1 MDGTKSGGGVMRRK
15 KRFAIG
21 WVALGLAVVAMVPVT
36 AEAKPLPTDTSHEQG
51 MPVYV
56 TGTMSPD
63 DRAFSR
69 VETGTLSPD
78 DRAFSRIDSARQ
90 VETPYVSHGVGVTPD
105 DRAFSRVDSGTLSP
119 DDRAFSRVDSA
130 RQVETPYVSHGVGV
144 TPDDRGFAR
153 VGPETTT
160 IVATDDGSRFD
171 VNPYLVSGFGLA
183 LLLLAG
189 GMGIAIRQSRKTT
202 LSPA

>member
-1 MDGTKSGGGVMRRK
+1 MRRK

-21 WVALGLAVVAMVPVT
+21 WVALGLAVVAMAPVT
-36 AEAKPLPTDTSHEQG
+36 AAAKPLPTDQSLAQ
-51 MPVYV
+51 YK
-56 TGTMSPD
+56 
-63 DRAFSR
+63 
-69 VETGTLSPD
+69 LSQ
-78 DRAFSRIDSARQ
+78 AQ
-90 VETPYVSHGVGVTPD
+90 
-105 DRAFSRVDSGTLSP
+105 GTLSP

-130 RQVETPYVSHGVGV
+130 VETPYVSHGVGV

-171 VNPYLVSGFGLA
+171 VNPYVVSGFGLA

>member
-1 MDGTKSGGGVMRRK
+1 MRRK

-21 WVALGLAVVAMVPVT
+21 WVALGLAVVAMVPV
-36 AEAKPLPTDTSHEQG
+36 AAGAKPLPTDTSYEQG
-51 MPVYV
+51 MPMYV
-56 TGTMSPD
+56 
-63 DRAFSR
+63 
-69 VETGTLSPD
+69 TGTLSPD
-78 DRAFSRIDSARQ
+78 DRAFSR
-90 VETPYVSHGVGVTPD
+90 VET
-105 DRAFSRVDSGTLSP
+105 ATLSP
-119 DDRAFSRVDSA
+119 DDRAFSRVE
-130 RQVETPYVSHGVGV
+130 QVETPSLSRGVGV

-160 IVATDDGSRFD
+160 IVATDEGSRFD

>member
-1 MDGTKSGGGVMRRK
+1 MRRK
-15 KRFAIG
+15 KRFTIG

-36 AEAKPLPTDTSHEQG
+36 AGAKPLPTDQSQTQYELGPAEIPYRTQTQYELGPAEIPYRTHTQV
-51 MPVYV
+51 MPVHV
-56 TGTMSPD
+56 
-63 DRAFSR
+63 
-69 VETGTLSPD
+69 TGTLSPD
-78 DRAFSRIDSARQ
+78 DRAFSRVEQ
-90 VETPYVSHGVGVTPD
+90 VETPSL
-105 DRAFSRVDSGTLSP
+105 SR
-119 DDRAFSRVDSA
+119 
-130 RQVETPYVSHGVGV
+130 GVGV
-144 TPDDRGFAR
+144 TPDDRGFSR

-171 VNPYLVSGFGLA
+171 VNPYVVSGFGLA

>member
-1 MDGTKSGGGVMRRK
+1 MRRK

-21 WVALGLAVVAMVPVT
+21 WVALGLAVVAMAPVT
-36 AEAKPLPTDTSHEQG
+36 AEARLLPTDTSNEG

-56 TGTMSPD
+56 TGTLSPD

-78 DRAFSRIDSARQ
+78 DRAFSR
-90 VETPYVSHGVGVTPD
+90 
-105 DRAFSRVDSGTLSP
+105 
-119 DDRAFSRVDSA
+119 VDSA
-130 RQVETPYVSHGVGV
+130 RQFETQNVSHGVGV

-153 VGPETTT
+153 TGPETTA
-160 IVATDDGSRFD
+160 IVVTDDGNRFD

>member
-1 MDGTKSGGGVMRRK
+1 MRRK

-36 AEAKPLPTDTSHEQG
+36 AAAKPLPTDQSLAQYELNQ
-51 MPVYV
+51 
-56 TGTMSPD
+56 
-63 DRAFSR
+63 A
-69 VETGTLSPD
+69 
-78 DRAFSRIDSARQ
+78 Q
-90 VETPYVSHGVGVTPD
+90 
-105 DRAFSRVDSGTLSP
+105 GTLSP
-119 DDRAFSRVDSA
+119 DDRAFSRVETAMLSPDDRAFS
-130 RQVETPYVSHGVGV
+130 RVEQVETLSLSRGVGV

>member
-1 MDGTKSGGGVMRRK
+1 MRRK
-15 KRFAIG
+15 KRLTTG
-21 WVALGLAVVAMVPVT
+21 WVALGLAVVAMAPLT
-36 AEAKPLPTDTSHEQG
+36 AEAKPLPTDQSLAQYQLGLAET
-51 MPVYV
+51 PYA
-56 TGTMSPD
+56 TGTLSPD

-78 DRAFSRIDSARQ
+78 DRAFSRIDSAQ
-90 VETPYVSHGVGVTPD
+90 VETRYVS
-105 DRAFSRVDSGTLSP
+105 
-119 DDRAFSRVDSA
+119 
-130 RQVETPYVSHGVGV
+130 QGVGV

-153 VGPETTT
+153 TGPETTT

-171 VNPYLVSGFGLA
+171 VSPYVVSGFGLA

>member
-1 MDGTKSGGGVMRRK
+1 MRRK
-15 KRFAIG
+15 KRFTIG

-36 AEAKPLPTDTSHEQG
+36 AQAKPLPTDQSKAQYELG
-51 MPVYV
+51 PAEIPYR

-69 VETGTLSPD
+69 V
-78 DRAFSRIDSARQ
+78 
-90 VETPYVSHGVGVTPD
+90 
-105 DRAFSRVDSGTLSP
+105 DSGTMSP

-130 RQVETPYVSHGVGV
+130 VETPYLSRGVGV
-144 TPDDRGFAR
+144 TPDDRGYSRA
-153 VGPETTT
+153 GPETTT

-171 VNPYLVSGFGLA
+171 VNPYVVSGFGLA

>member
-1 MDGTKSGGGVMRRK
+1 MRRK
-15 KRFAIG
+15 KRLTIG
-21 WVALGLAVVAMVPVT
+21 WVALGLAVVAMAPVT
-36 AEAKPLPTDTSHEQG
+36 AEAKPLPTDQSLAQ
-51 MPVYV
+51 YN
-56 TGTMSPD
+56 
-63 DRAFSR
+63 
-69 VETGTLSPD
+69 LSQAQ
-78 DRAFSRIDSARQ
+78 R
-90 VETPYVSHGVGVTPD
+90 
-105 DRAFSRVDSGTLSP
+105 TLSP

-130 RQVETPYVSHGVGV
+130 VETQQMSHGVGV

-160 IVATDDGSRFD
+160 IVVADDGSRFD
-171 VNPYLVSGFGLA
+171 VNPYVVSGFGLA

>member
-1 MDGTKSGGGVMRRK
+1 MRRK

-21 WVALGLAVVAMVPVT
+21 WVALGLAVVAMAPVT
-36 AEAKPLPTDTSHEQG
+36 AEAKPLPTDQSLAQYQLGLVENEQG

-56 TGTMSPD
+56 T
-63 DRAFSR
+63 
-69 VETGTLSPD
+69 
-78 DRAFSRIDSARQ
+78 
-90 VETPYVSHGVGVTPD
+90 
-105 DRAFSRVDSGTLSP
+105 GTLSP

-130 RQVETPYVSHGVGV
+130 IETPYVSHGVGV

-171 VNPYLVSGFGLA
+171 VNPYLVSGFGLT

-202 LSPA
+202 LSTA

>member
-1 MDGTKSGGGVMRRK
+1 MRRK

-21 WVALGLAVVAMVPVT
+21 WVALGLAVVAMAPVT
-36 AEAKPLPTDTSHEQG
+36 AEAKPLPRDPSPEQG

-56 TGTMSPD
+56 
-63 DRAFSR
+63 
-69 VETGTLSPD
+69 
-78 DRAFSRIDSARQ
+78 I
-90 VETPYVSHGVGVTPD
+90 
-105 DRAFSRVDSGTLSP
+105 GTLSP

-130 RQVETPYVSHGVGV
+130 IETPYVSHGVGV

-171 VNPYLVSGFGLA
+171 VNPYLVTGFGLT

-202 LSPA
+202 LSTA

>member
-1 MDGTKSGGGVMRRK
+1 MRRK
-15 KRFAIG
+15 KRLTIG
-21 WVALGLAVVAMVPVT
+21 WVALGLAVVAMAPVT
-36 AEAKPLPTDTSHEQG
+36 ADAKPLPTDQSLAQ
-51 MPVYV
+51 YN
-56 TGTMSPD
+56 
-63 DRAFSR
+63 
-69 VETGTLSPD
+69 LSQ
-78 DRAFSRIDSARQ
+78 AQ
-90 VETPYVSHGVGVTPD
+90 
-105 DRAFSRVDSGTLSP
+105 GTLSP

-130 RQVETPYVSHGVGV
+130 VETQQVSHGVGV

-171 VNPYLVSGFGLA
+171 VNPYVVSGFGLA

>member
-1 MDGTKSGGGVMRRK
+1 MRRK

-56 TGTMSPD
+56 TGTLSPD

-78 DRAFSRIDSARQ
+78 DRAFSR
-90 VETPYVSHGVGVTPD
+90 
-105 DRAFSRVDSGTLSP
+105 
-119 DDRAFSRVDSA
+119 VDSA
-130 RQVETPYVSHGVGV
+130 RQVETQNMSHGVGV

-153 VGPETTT
+153 TGPETTA
-160 IVATDDGSRFD
+160 IVVSDDGSRFD

>member
-1 MDGTKSGGGVMRRK
+1 MRRK

-21 WVALGLAVVAMVPVT
+21 WVAIGLAVVAMAPVT
-36 AEAKPLPTDTSHEQG
+36 AAAKPLPTDQSLAQYELSQAQG
-51 MPVYV
+51 
-56 TGTMSPD
+56 
-63 DRAFSR
+63 
-69 VETGTLSPD
+69 
-78 DRAFSRIDSARQ
+78 
-90 VETPYVSHGVGVTPD
+90 TP
-105 DRAFSRVDSGTLSP
+105 SP

-130 RQVETPYVSHGVGV
+130 VETPYVSHGVGV

-171 VNPYLVSGFGLA
+171 VNPYVVSGFGLA

>member
-1 MDGTKSGGGVMRRK
+1 MRRK

-21 WVALGLAVVAMVPVT
+21 WVALGLAVVAMAPVT
-36 AEAKPLPTDTSHEQG
+36 AEAKPLPRDPSPEQG

-56 TGTMSPD
+56 IGTLSPD
-63 DRAFSR
+63 DRAYSR

-78 DRAFSRIDSARQ
+78 DRAFSRVEQ
-90 VETPYVSHGVGVTPD
+90 VQTPYL
-105 DRAFSRVDSGTLSP
+105 SR
-119 DDRAFSRVDSA
+119 
-130 RQVETPYVSHGVGV
+130 GVGV
-144 TPDDRGFAR
+144 TPDDRGFSR
-153 VGPETTT
+153 VGPETAT

-171 VNPYLVSGFGLA
+171 VNPYVVSGFGLT

-202 LSPA
+202 QSTA

>member
-1 MDGTKSGGGVMRRK
+1 MRRK

-36 AEAKPLPTDTSHEQG
+36 ASAKPLPTDTSHEHG
-51 MPVYV
+51 MPVFV
-56 TGTMSPD
+56 IGTLSPD

-78 DRAFSRIDSARQ
+78 DRAFSR
-90 VETPYVSHGVGVTPD
+90 VK
-105 DRAFSRVDSGTLSP
+105 
-119 DDRAFSRVDSA
+119 SA

>member
-1 MDGTKSGGGVMRRK
+1 MRRK
-15 KRFAIG
+15 KRFTIG
-21 WVALGLAVVAMVPVT
+21 WVALGLAVVAMAPVT
-36 AEAKPLPTDTSHEQG
+36 AAAKPLPTDTGHVQG

-56 TGTMSPD
+56 TGT
-63 DRAFSR
+63 
-69 VETGTLSPD
+69 LS
-78 DRAFSRIDSARQ
+78 
-90 VETPYVSHGVGVTPD
+90 PD

-119 DDRAFSRVDSA
+119 DDRAFSRVDTA
-130 RQVETPYVSHGVGV
+130 GQVETPYVSRGVGV
-144 TPDDRGFAR
+144 TPDDRGFSR

-171 VNPYLVSGFGLA
+171 VDPYVVTGFGLA

>member
-1 MDGTKSGGGVMRRK
+1 MRRK
-15 KRFAIG
+15 KRFTIG

-36 AEAKPLPTDTSHEQG
+36 AAAKPLPTDQSLAQYELSQAQG
-51 MPVYV
+51 
-56 TGTMSPD
+56 TLSPD

-69 VETGTLSPD
+69 VETATLSPD
-78 DRAFSRIDSARQ
+78 DRAFSRIDSA
-90 VETPYVSHGVGVTPD
+90 
-105 DRAFSRVDSGTLSP
+105 
-119 DDRAFSRVDSA
+119 
-130 RQVETPYVSHGVGV
+130 VETPYVSHGVGV

-171 VNPYLVSGFGLA
+171 VNPYVVSGFGLA
-183 LLLLAG
+183 LVLLAG
-189 GMGIAIRQSRKTT
+189 GMGIAIRHSRKTT

>member
-1 MDGTKSGGGVMRRK
+1 MRRK
-15 KRFAIG
+15 KRFTIG

-36 AEAKPLPTDTSHEQG
+36 AEAKPLPTDQSQAQYQLGPAETPY
-51 MPVYV
+51 M
-56 TGTMSPD
+56 
-63 DRAFSR
+63 
-69 VETGTLSPD
+69 TGTLS
-78 DRAFSRIDSARQ
+78 
-90 VETPYVSHGVGVTPD
+90 PD

-130 RQVETPYVSHGVGV
+130 RQVETPYLSRGVGV

-171 VNPYLVSGFGLA
+171 VNPYVVSGFGLA
-183 LLLLAG
+183 LVLLAG
-189 GMGIAIRQSRKTT
+189 GMGIAIRHSRKTT

>member
-1 MDGTKSGGGVMRRK
+1 MRRK

-21 WVALGLAVVAMVPVT
+21 WVALGLAVVAMAPVT
-36 AEAKPLPTDTSHEQG
+36 AEAKPLPTDQSLAQYG
-51 MPVYV
+51 L
-56 TGTMSPD
+56 SQD
-63 DRAFSR
+63 Q
-69 VETGTLSPD
+69 GTLSPD
-78 DRAFSRIDSARQ
+78 DRAFSRIDSA
-90 VETPYVSHGVGVTPD
+90 
-105 DRAFSRVDSGTLSP
+105 
-119 DDRAFSRVDSA
+119 
-130 RQVETPYVSHGVGV
+130 VETPYVSHGVGV

-171 VNPYLVSGFGLA
+171 VNPYLVTGFGLT

-202 LSPA
+202 LSTA

>member
-1 MDGTKSGGGVMRRK
+1 MRRK

-36 AEAKPLPTDTSHEQG
+36 AEAKPLPTDTSYEQG
-51 MPVYV
+51 MPVY
-56 TGTMSPD
+56 
-63 DRAFSR
+63 A
-69 VETGTLSPD
+69 TGTLS
-78 DRAFSRIDSARQ
+78 
-90 VETPYVSHGVGVTPD
+90 PD

-130 RQVETPYVSHGVGV
+130 RQVETPYLSHGVGV

-171 VNPYLVSGFGLA
+171 VNPYLVSGFGLT